1 MLHSP
6 PVRVMAEK
14 ARTLE
19 EGDLGAKDVRDIV
32 PERTILGLSLKPQF
46 YKDHVITHLPT
57 YMENVNTLTLFPQVS
72 CC

>member
-1 MLHSP
+1 MRISGVLHSP

-32 PERTILGLSLKPQF
+32 PERTVLGLFFKTSVL
-46 YKDHVITHLPT
+46 
-57 YMENVNTLTLFPQVS
+57 
-72 CC
+72 